1 MQTLHDATIST
12 RTSLLRDLC
21 VRVPE
26 TGRDGEPM
34 HAMVPENG
42 PVLVVDDGPNTAIVA
57 PELIARVRASLRAMK
72 IRQMRRSSLTG
83 A

>member
-1 MQTLHDATIST
+1 MQTRHDATIST

-34 HAMVPENG
+34 NGMVPENG
-42 PVLVVDDGPNTAIVA
+42 PVIVVDDGPKTALVA

-72 IRQMRRSSLTG
+72 RRQIQRSRV
-83 A
+83 